1 MNIKKIKEVCDLR
14 PQKREAKLK
23 LSDEAL
29 VSFVPMNNL
38 GILSKNLNLY
48 QEKKLKDVYKG
59 YVYFAEND
67 ILLAKITPCFE
78 NGKLGI
84 ARNLKNGIGF
94 GSSEYIVL
102 RSKGEIDPEYLFYF
116 LSQEKFRAEGR
127 QVLSGAVGQQR
138 VPNEFV
144 ENYLVPVPPIEEQKR
159 IVEILDKAFEGIAQ
173 AEANTRQSLINIR
186 NFFKRY
192 LDKSIHKN
200 NSNWDRVKFQDI
212 LSQQPRNGWSPPAE
226 NHSDIGVPVLTLSS
240 VTGFHFNIQKI
251 KFTNAPVKV
260 GAHYWLNNGEFLMT
274 RSNTSE
280 LVGHVAI
287 CENITEPTI
296 CCDLIMKMSINP
308 QWAETKFIYWY
319 FRTSKLRHLI
329 SNSAQGANPTMK
341 KINKAIVQNFPV
353 FIPPIVEQKK
363 IVEQIEECYQ
373 KTQKLETI
381 YQRKLEAIAELKQSI
396 LEKAFTGQLSQ

>member
-1 MNIKKIKEVCDLR
+1 MSKWEIFKIGDVCDVIAGQSPKGEFYNSEGLGLPFYQGKKEFGKKFISSPQTWTTSVTKVAIAGDILMSIRAPVGPVNFATQKICIGRGLAAIRARESIDKNFLFYYLFSNQDNIKGNE
-14 PQKREAKLK
+14 
-23 LSDEAL
+23 
-29 VSFVPMNNL
+29 
-38 GILSKNLNLY
+38 
-48 QEKKLKDVYKG
+48 
-59 YVYFAEND
+59 
-67 ILLAKITPCFE
+67 
-78 NGKLGI
+78 
-84 ARNLKNGIGF
+84 
-94 GSSEYIVL
+94 
-102 RSKGEIDPEYLFYF
+102 
-116 LSQEKFRAEGR
+116 
-127 QVLSGAVGQQR
+127 GAVFASINKSQIQ
-138 VPNEFV
+138 NIS
-144 ENYLVPVPPIEEQKR
+144 LPVPPIEEQKR

-396 LEKAFTGQLSQ
+396 LEKAFTSQLSQ